1 MSPVWNS
8 FSLHNAS
15 VQLPESKKS
24 LQFHFHDI
32 FSSKNL
38 TFLSILWGP
47 LLPISET
54 LTVLLLP
61 KKIICVQRNK
71 NIFMDIEMGIISSFC
86 LLQKKTNLKDAASSF
101 YFSLL
106 HCCRYIW
113 LQEINKVKQ
122 TWFTLEKI
130 RCNKSQKDFLECS
143 FQMQIHKDALLSSK
157 YTISSFQTTLSTWI
171 IFLSLLYLLQFLL
184 KCWIFIGNHLDL

>member
-1 MSPVWNS
+1 M
-8 FSLHNAS
+8 
-15 VQLPESKKS
+15 
-24 LQFHFHDI
+24 LQFNFLRVRKVYSSIFTTFFQAKTLHFCQFFEVHCCLFQKPWRSFYYLKKLYVFKEI
-32 FSSKNL
+32 R
-38 TFLSILWGP
+38 TFLW
-47 LLPISET
+47 
-54 LTVLLLP
+54 
-61 KKIICVQRNK
+61 
-71 NIFMDIEMGIISSFC
+71 IEIGIISSFC

-101 YFSLL
+101 YFSSL